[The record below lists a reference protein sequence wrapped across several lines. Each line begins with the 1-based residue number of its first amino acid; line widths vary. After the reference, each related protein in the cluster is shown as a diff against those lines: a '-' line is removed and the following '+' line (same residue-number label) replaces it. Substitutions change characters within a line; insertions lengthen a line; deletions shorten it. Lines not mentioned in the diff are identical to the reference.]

1 MHEMLLVFNKLME
14 GMLRNDMK
22 DKNVQ
27 GFSFSEYNQALLSFG
42 TLALLK
48 LIYKC
53 SASLRNRICVLQ

>member
-27 GFSFSEYNQALLSFG
+27 GFSFSEYNQALLSFWYIG
-42 TLALLK
+42 PTKAHLSMQ
-48 LIYKC
+48 C
-53 SASLRNRICVLQ
+53 